1 MIQDFD
7 MQLAKTDVMMMAT
20 VFLVQ
25 HVMDT
30 QVHPMRPTMFNQT
43 WMKVTLAS
51 LLGFALHG
59 LLTNKISL
67 AAKQAL
73 NNSNPGINN
82 AIYDIVKFGTV
93 FVVGEFVSAQLLG
106 RQPDFGTKWQMASG
120 LRIAAYCAF
129 DMVESSLP
137 QVGSMQ
143 SLYNILLKVGF
154 GEVLAY
160 YVMDSKLSTNNLYNT
175 MSLLTGFAVYEL
187 VGKNLLTN
195 IKLPNFGNISTT
207 MVGGE
212 TTKVA

>member
-7 MQLAKTDVMMMAT
+7 MQLAKTDVMMMT
-20 VFLVQ
+20 MIFLVQ
-25 HVMDT
+25 HVLDS
-30 QVHPMRPTMFNQT
+30 QVHPTKPMLFNEP
-43 WMKVTLAS
+43 WMKVTIAS
-51 LLGFALHG
+51 ILGFALHG
-59 LLTNKISL
+59 LITNKLSL

-73 NNSNPGINN
+73 NNPNPGVNN

-106 RQPDFGTKWQMASG
+106 RKPDFGPKWQMASG

-143 SLYNILLKVGF
+143 SLYNTLLKVGF

-160 YVMDSKLSTNNLYNT
+160 YVMDSKLTTNNLYST
-175 MSLLTGFAVYEL
+175 MSLLAGFAVYEL
-187 VGKNLLTN
+187 VGKNLLTSMQPP
-195 IKLPNFGNISTT
+195 KMSHS
-207 MVGGE
+207 
-212 TTKVA
+212 A